1 VPEDYPIN
9 MADTP
14 INPVMFNGVGGS
26 TIMWA
31 AYKPRFHPSD
41 FRVKTLD
48 GVGDDWPISYEDF
61 EPWYDLNDGI
71 MGCAGIAGDPANPP
85 RSPRPMPPIPIGH
98 DGEMIAQAFERLGWH
113 LWPSDNYI
121 NSIRFGEGRDA
132 CNFCGHNLMGC
143 YRRAKSSTNLN
154 YWPRAIRDGAELRTI
169 CRVSEITTDSSGRA
183 TGATYFGAEGNIQH
197 QSARS
202 VIMASNGVGIPR
214 LLLISKSDAHPD
226 GLANGSGLVG
236 KHLMFHA
243 VAIVAGIFPHH

>member
-1 VPEDYPIN
+1 
-9 MADTP
+9 
-14 INPVMFNGVGGS
+14 
-26 TIMWA
+26 
-31 AYKPRFHPSD
+31 
-41 FRVKTLD
+41 
-48 GVGDDWPISYEDF
+48 
-61 EPWYDLNDGI
+61 
-71 MGCAGIAGDPANPP
+71 
-85 RSPRPMPPIPIGH
+85 
-98 DGEMIAQAFERLGWH
+98 
-113 LWPSDNYI
+113 
-121 NSIRFGEGRDA
+121 
-132 CNFCGHNLMGC
+132 MGC

-197 QSARS
+197 QSGRS